1 MALTDLPWICLNRPL
16 CFEELGIGLGKI
28 MDTAANKQDP
38 PYAFPNVSLEP
49 LREAML
55 DFFEAPR
62 DIIRPEKVEVVVLNR
77 SDDRRILNIEE
88 VAACVHDVVPGVGN
102 VSIVGF
108 ETMSL
113 RGQIEVVRAA
123 DILVGMHG
131 SGLALQLFMRENSAV
146 VEIFPYR
153 FTCRDW
159 YERAANFSRLRYIAY
174 HPQAES
180 EAKVTMDKALRRCF
194 DNAMECASPLCLD
207 RLRDQNLM
215 VNIAAF
221 KERIRPFFNQ

>member
-16 CFEELGIGLGKI
+16 CFEELHIGLGKI
-28 MDTAANKQDP
+28 MDPAANKQDP
-38 PYAFPNVSLEP
+38 PYSFPNVSLAP
-49 LREAML
+49 LQDAVL

-62 DIIRPEKVEVVVLNR
+62 DVTRSENVEVVVINR
-77 SDDRRILNIEE
+77 SYHRRILNIQD
-88 VAACVHDVVPGVGN
+88 VAACLQDVVPHVTN
-102 VSIVGF
+102 VSVVGF

-113 RGQIEVVRAA
+113 RRQIEVVRAA

-131 SGLALQLFMRENSAV
+131 SALALQLFMRENSSV

-159 YERAANFSRLRYIAY
+159 YERAANFSNLRYIAY
-174 HPQAES
+174 HPQTES
-180 EAKVTMDKALRRCF
+180 ETRVTMDKALRRCI

-207 RLRDQNLM
+207 RLKGQDLM
-215 VNIAAF
+215 VNITAF
-221 KERIRPFFNQ
+221 KERIRTFFNR

>member
-1 MALTDLPWICLNRPL
+1 
-16 CFEELGIGLGKI
+16 
-28 MDTAANKQDP
+28 
-38 PYAFPNVSLEP
+38 
-49 LREAML
+49 ML

-62 DIIRPEKVEVVVLNR
+62 DVTRSEKVEVVVINR
-77 SDDRRILNIEE
+77 SDHRRILNIED
-88 VAACVHDVVPGVGN
+88 VAACIQDVVPRVGN

-159 YERAANFSRLRYIAY
+159 YERAANFSKLRYIAY
-174 HPQAES
+174 HPRAET
-180 EAKVTMDKALRRCF
+180 EARVTMDAELRRCF

-207 RLRDQNLM
+207 KLRDQDLM
-215 VNIAAF
+215 VDIAAF
-221 KERIRPFFNQ
+221 RERIWPFFNQ